1 MGEEATVMSKTY
13 AQRAYAT
20 PADQHRADQDE
31 HDARNSDR
39 PIRRTPDRELRALRR
54 GALRC
59 VDCGIELT
67 QRRSLL
73 CFEQCPRCSQ
83 GN

>member
-1 MGEEATVMSKTY
+1 MSKTY

-20 PADQHRADQDE
+20 QADQRRADQDE

-54 GALRC
+54 GANRC
-59 VDCGIELT
+59 TECGIELT
-67 QRRSLL
+67 HRRSMQG
-73 CFEQCPRCSQ
+73 FEQCPRCSNQ
-83 GN
+83 